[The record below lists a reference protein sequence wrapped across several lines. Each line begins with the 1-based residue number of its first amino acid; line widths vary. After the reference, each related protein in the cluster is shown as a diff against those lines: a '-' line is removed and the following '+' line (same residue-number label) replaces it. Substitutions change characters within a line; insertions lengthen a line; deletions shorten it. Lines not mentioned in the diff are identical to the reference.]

1 MIATNNPYKM
11 YEQNSVTTASA
22 GELTIMLYNGCLKFI
37 KKAKQAIEK
46 NNIEERNTSI
56 QKAQNIIRELM
67 VTLNMDYEVSKN
79 MMALY
84 DFIIQS
90 LLEANI
96 KNDLKKLEEAEQIV
110 IDFRDTW
117 KQVIQLN
124 RSKQQ
129 SGGLI

>member
-46 NNIEERNTSI
+46 NNIEERNTNI

-67 VTLNMDYEVSKN
+67 VTLNMEYEVSKN

-84 DFIIQS
+84 DFINQS